1 MVHIQYRIVGD
12 VEERLLIRGRNG
24 GTSYSA
30 LAKQDIQNYWQM
42 IEALTPRF
50 TEPEALALLDAIN
63 GTHHDISNARLL
75 WHTLDDMGTEL
86 TEKWGVDTQDLVAR
100 VRGLGRGE
108 TMALVVALGLAWDY
122 LSDLQV
128 TTSGAVRRAG
138 LVDRLR
144 N

>member
-50 TEPEALALLDAIN
+50 TEPER
-63 GTHHDISNARLL
+63 HR
-75 WHTLDDMGTEL
+75 
-86 TEKWGVDTQDLVAR
+86 
-100 VRGLGRGE
+100 
-108 TMALVVALGLAWDY
+108 
-122 LSDLQV
+122 
-128 TTSGAVRRAG
+128 SGSHVQEQPA
-138 LVDRLR
+138 
-144 N
+144 